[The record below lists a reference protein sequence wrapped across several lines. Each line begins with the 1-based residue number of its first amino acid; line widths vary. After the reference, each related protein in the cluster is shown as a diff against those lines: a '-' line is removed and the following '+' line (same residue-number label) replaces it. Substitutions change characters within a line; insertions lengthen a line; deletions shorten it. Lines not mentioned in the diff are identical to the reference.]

1 MTIKIFS
8 QTAKQVRRK
17 KNGDSIG
24 DAGIGRHYPSVVVW
38 MNKKKQSSA
47 KRKEKAIWKRGRRVL
62 EGCETLRG
70 HGRDKLGSGTCWEKK
85 IWGTGL

>member
-1 MTIKIFS
+1 
-8 QTAKQVRRK
+8 
-17 KNGDSIG
+17 
-24 DAGIGRHYPSVVVW
+24 